1 MLRLG
6 IPSQMG
12 ESHTR
17 ELQISGRTS
26 GLRLERHSTRPGIQ
40 SQTGPFNPAKAFQLG
55 PRGLTPNRNAQ
66 MPQPRHQRSGRIAF
80 QTEKPQSRQIRHPS
94 SDQAVTAS
102 DQTFELRPD
111 MPAQTSNP
119 QTRLPSSGRTFKH
132 KPDIFRRRMQ
142 AQTAP
147 DPTFSD
153 KTLQFRQPRPQTSHQ
168 NSDWT
173 SQARPDSRKHDIP
186 AQTRRLQTGSS
197 SSGRTATVS
206 DQTSKVRPHPNSD
219 STNSI
224 AHPTADHR
232 HEPCRVGCRAMPVG
246 RGGGSVLRG

>member
-1 MLRLG
+1 
-6 IPSQMG
+6 
-12 ESHTR
+12 
-17 ELQISGRTS
+17 
-26 GLRLERHSTRPGIQ
+26 
-40 SQTGPFNPAKAFQLG
+40 
-55 PRGLTPNRNAQ
+55 
-66 MPQPRHQRSGRIAF
+66 
-80 QTEKPQSRQIRHPS
+80 
-94 SDQAVTAS
+94 
-102 DQTFELRPD
+102 

-206 DQTSKVRPHPNSD
+206 DQISKVRPHPNSD

-224 AHPTADHR
+224 AHPTVDHR
-232 HEPCRVGCRAMPVG
+232 HEPCRVGCWAMPVG
-246 RGGGSVLRG
+246 WEGGSVMRGLSPTGMHRTSKQVTMSKSIDNAKTSRCQGGGRQTEPSHDKCKQTSKGGAHLEPYFV